1 MLNRLP
7 AGTINKRMFEALI
20 KGGAFDC
27 FGHTR
32 ASLLACY
39 ENLLA
44 TYNNTKKKHCDGQM
58 SLFDLLGDDSALQ
71 DDIPEIK
78 ELDSR
83 QKYAYEKE
91 VLNIYMTGHPLEQYR
106 QAFEQFEFNLSLIA
120 PLLTATGDEEDSEE
134 GVIDERAELAAKYSD
149 KEVILGGMLNHFKK
163 SVTKKGKL
171 MAYGELEDLYGSIE
185 LVFFPAVLAK
195 YSNSLQDDKIVKI
208 RGRINTVGDRVS
220 IVVSDV
226 SDWENDGF
234 VSKPSA
240 TDDEEKRQEK
250 SQRVYV
256 KISDMSQLAAIKA
269 VCRNAPGK
277 AETFVQFE
285 KTLYKLE
292 EKIACRTNVV
302 NQIKAIVGAEN
313 IIIKE

>member
-7 AGTINKRMFEALI
+7 SGTINKRMFEALI

-44 TYNNTKKKHCDGQM
+44 NSNAEKKKHCDGQM
-58 SLFDLLGDDSALQ
+58 SLFDFLEDDSALQ
-71 DDIPEIK
+71 DEIPELK

-106 QAFEQFEFNLSLIA
+106 QAFEQFEFNLSHIA
-120 PLLTATGDEEDSEE
+120 PLLTGSGDEEDEE
-134 GVIDERAELAAKYSD
+134 DGVINERDELIAKYTD
-149 KEVILGGMLNHFKK
+149 REIILGGMLKNFKK

-171 MAYGELEDLYGSIE
+171 MAYGELEDLYGTIE

-195 YSNSLQDDKIVKI
+195 YSNSLHDDKIVKI
-208 RGRINTVGDRVS
+208 RGRINTGGDRVS
-220 IVVSDV
+220 IAVIDV

-234 VSKPSA
+234 ASTSSSVNDA
-240 TDDEEKRQEK
+240 VQEETT
-250 SQRVYV
+250 QRVYV
-256 KISDMSQLAAIKA
+256 KISDMTQLAGVKA
-269 VCRNAPGK
+269 VCQNAPGIVPV
-277 AETFVQFE
+277 FVQFE

-292 EKIACRTNVV
+292 EKISCRNNVV
-302 NQIKAIVGAEN
+302 NQIKAIVGAKN
-313 IIIKE
+313 IIVKE